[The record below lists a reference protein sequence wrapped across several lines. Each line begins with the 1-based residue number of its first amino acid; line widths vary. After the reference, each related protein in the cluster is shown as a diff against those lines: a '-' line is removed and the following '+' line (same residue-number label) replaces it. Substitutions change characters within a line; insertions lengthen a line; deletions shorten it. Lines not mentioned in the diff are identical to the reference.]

1 MPRPGAQLAEA
12 VRHAHHRSLYH
23 RALSA
28 CSVYVSA
35 RENGTVPV
43 LRIADRQSGARHDS
57 W

>member
-1 MPRPGAQLAEA
+1 MPRPGAQLAE
-12 VRHAHHRSLYH
+12 SLYH

-35 RENGTVPV
+35 RENGTEPV